1 MSVFQAFLCG
11 VVYFLAIGN
20 LPFVGLWS
28 LQRPLVCGLI
38 TGIILGDP
46 LTGAMTGAS
55 INLVYLGFISAGGS
69 MPADMALAGILGT
82 AFAITGGLDAKTAL
96 SVAVPIGLLGTI
108 VWYGRMT
115 FGSIFVHVADNYI
128 ENGEYNKIWRA
139 NVLFP
144 QLLTAVITII
154 PCGLAAYFGA
164 SYISGFIELP
174 HRHQAAAGSA
184 DQDHRGQRRA
194 GGSGHHR
201 GAVPPH
207 QAVRPVRPG
216 ADRPQPRAL
225 HPHPFPGGVRGPHLR
240 EALPRRGV
248 QGAHPVHRGS
258 HQVQG
263 LHPLRPGLPHRRHLR
278 RGARPPYHQ
287 PVQVH
292 QVRRVHGSLPL

>member
-1 MSVFQAFLCG
+1 MIYGMKIEPIFEKNRYIIKNKEEKCMSVFQAFLCG

-164 SYISGFIELP
+164 SYISGFIEALSGT
-174 HRHQAAAGSA
+174 ALTIFTVI
-184 DQDHRGQRRA
+184 
-194 GGSGHHR
+194 GGMMPALGVAITLQYIFKGEARVFLFLGFILATYSGL
-201 GAVPPH
+201 
-207 QAVRPVRPG
+207 
-216 ADRPQPRAL
+216 DL
-225 HPHPFPGGVRGPHLR
+225 
-240 EALPRRGV
+240 
-248 QGAHPVHRGS
+248 
-258 HQVQG
+258 
-263 LHPLRPGLPHRRHLR
+263 
-278 RGARPPYHQ
+278 
-287 PVQVH
+287 
-292 QVRRVHGSLPL
+292 LPLGVIAGLTALIYVQATGNKSDSEEDEIYE

>member
-1 MSVFQAFLCG
+1 MKIEPIFEKNRYIIKNKEEKCMSVFQAFLCG

-164 SYISGFIELP
+164 SYISGFIEALSGT
-174 HRHQAAAGSA
+174 ALTIFTVI
-184 DQDHRGQRRA
+184 
-194 GGSGHHR
+194 GGMMPALGVAITLQYIFKGEARVFLFLGFILATYSGL
-201 GAVPPH
+201 
-207 QAVRPVRPG
+207 
-216 ADRPQPRAL
+216 DL
-225 HPHPFPGGVRGPHLR
+225 
-240 EALPRRGV
+240 
-248 QGAHPVHRGS
+248 
-258 HQVQG
+258 
-263 LHPLRPGLPHRRHLR
+263 
-278 RGARPPYHQ
+278 
-287 PVQVH
+287 
-292 QVRRVHGSLPL
+292 LPLGVIAGLTALIYVQATGNKSDSEEDEIYE

>member
-1 MSVFQAFLCG
+1 MIYGMKIEPIFEKNRYIIKNKEEKCMSVFQAFLCG

-55 INLVYLGFISAGGS
+55 INLVYLGFISTGGS

-164 SYISGFIELP
+164 SYISGFIEALSGT
-174 HRHQAAAGSA
+174 ALTIFTVI
-184 DQDHRGQRRA
+184 
-194 GGSGHHR
+194 GGMMPALGVAITLQYIFKGEARVFLFLGFILATYSGL
-201 GAVPPH
+201 
-207 QAVRPVRPG
+207 
-216 ADRPQPRAL
+216 DL
-225 HPHPFPGGVRGPHLR
+225 
-240 EALPRRGV
+240 
-248 QGAHPVHRGS
+248 
-258 HQVQG
+258 
-263 LHPLRPGLPHRRHLR
+263 
-278 RGARPPYHQ
+278 
-287 PVQVH
+287 
-292 QVRRVHGSLPL
+292 LPLGVIAGLTALIYVQATGNKSDSEEDEIYE

>member
-1 MSVFQAFLCG
+1 MIYGMKIEPIFEKNRYIIKNKEEKCMSVFQAFLCG

-164 SYISGFIELP
+164 SYISGFIEALSGT
-174 HRHQAAAGSA
+174 ALTIFTVI
-184 DQDHRGQRRA
+184 
-194 GGSGHHR
+194 GGMMPALGVAITLQYIFKGEARVFLFLGFILATYSGL
-201 GAVPPH
+201 
-207 QAVRPVRPG
+207 
-216 ADRPQPRAL
+216 DL
-225 HPHPFPGGVRGPHLR
+225 
-240 EALPRRGV
+240 
-248 QGAHPVHRGS
+248 
-258 HQVQG
+258 
-263 LHPLRPGLPHRRHLR
+263 
-278 RGARPPYHQ
+278 
-287 PVQVH
+287 
-292 QVRRVHGSLPL
+292 LPLGVISGLTALIYVQATGNKSDSEEDEIYE

>member
-1 MSVFQAFLCG
+1 MKIEPIFEKNRYIIKNKDVSPTFRRIKILCG

-164 SYISGFIELP
+164 SYISGFIEALSGT
-174 HRHQAAAGSA
+174 ALTIFTVI
-184 DQDHRGQRRA
+184 
-194 GGSGHHR
+194 GGMM
-201 GAVPPH
+201 P
-207 QAVRPVRPG
+207 
-216 ADRPQPRAL
+216 AL
-225 HPHPFPGGVRGPHLR
+225 GVAITLQYIFKG
-240 EALPRRGV
+240 EA
-248 QGAHPVHRGS
+248 
-258 HQVQG
+258 
-263 LHPLRPGLPHRRHLR
+263 
-278 RGARPPYHQ
+278 
-287 PVQVH
+287 
-292 QVRRVHGSLPL
+292 RVFLFLGFILATYSSLDLLPLGVIAGLTALIYVQATSNKSDSEEDEIYE

>member
-1 MSVFQAFLCG
+1 MIYGMKIEPIFEKNRYIIKNKEEKCMSVFQAFLCG

-164 SYISGFIELP
+164 SYISGFIEALSGTALTIFTVIGGMMP
-174 HRHQAAAGSA
+174 ALGVAITLQYIFKGEARVFLFLGFILATYSGLDLLSLGVIAGLTALIYVQATGNKS
-184 DQDHRGQRRA
+184 DSEED
-194 GGSGHHR
+194 
-201 GAVPPH
+201 
-207 QAVRPVRPG
+207 
-216 ADRPQPRAL
+216 
-225 HPHPFPGGVRGPHLR
+225 
-240 EALPRRGV
+240 EI
-248 QGAHPVHRGS
+248 
-258 HQVQG
+258 
-263 LHPLRPGLPHRRHLR
+263 
-278 RGARPPYHQ
+278 YE
-287 PVQVH
+287 
-292 QVRRVHGSLPL
+292 